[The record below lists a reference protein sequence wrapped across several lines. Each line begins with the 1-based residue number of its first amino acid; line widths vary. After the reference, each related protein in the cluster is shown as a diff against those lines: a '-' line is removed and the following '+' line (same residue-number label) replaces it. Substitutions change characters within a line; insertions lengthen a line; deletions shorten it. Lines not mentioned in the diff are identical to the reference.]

1 MILILPCSYLRTA
14 SAHATHAP
22 HLAGLH
28 VVGVSFPVGA
38 AAARGDGVGS
48 TIYLHPTA
56 GTDTISVGGDGVIS
70 IAQIDKAL
78 FGVFLIVALNAV
90 LAGFEGEGAV
100 GNGHTVLARQA
111 VAGDVDLVGAAGDHQ
126 VIFGHHTVS
135 PLRGD
140 GDGASVHGDGVAV
153 AGRGGTQRNVDGT
166 LLVIADLKVP
176 VTEQLGQVHAARG
189 TGLRGRQV
197 LTGCCG
203 SG

>member
-14 SAHATHAP
+14 SAHATHAA
-22 HLAGLH
+22 AGLH

-100 GNGHTVLARQA
+100 GNVY
-111 VAGDVDLVGAAGDHQ
+111 
-126 VIFGHHTVS
+126 
-135 PLRGD
+135 
-140 GDGASVHGDGVAV
+140 
-153 AGRGGTQRNVDGT
+153 GTYQPPY
-166 LLVIADLKVP
+166 L
-176 VTEQLGQVHAARG
+176 
-189 TGLRGRQV
+189 
-197 LTGCCG
+197 
-203 SG
+203 